1 MTNYS
6 NNSNSTSNSSSA
18 QTKAALEQ
26 FKYEV
31 ANEVGV
37 PLQKKGYNG
46 SLTSAEAGKIG
57 GQMVK
62 KMIQAEVDKMGGPSN
77 Q

>member
-1 MTNYS
+1 MANYS
-6 NNSNSTSNSSSA
+6 KNNTTSTNSSTA

-46 SLTSAEAGKIG
+46 NLTSAEAGKIG

-62 KMIQAEVDKMGGPSN
+62 KMIQAEVDKMGGPSSK
-77 Q
+77 

>member
-1 MTNYS
+1 MASNYQ
-6 NNSNSTSNSSSA
+6 NNSNSTSPA

-31 ANEVGV
+31 ASEIGV
-37 PLQKKGYNG
+37 PLQKGYNG
-46 SLTSAEAGKIG
+46 QLSSREAGKIG

-62 KMIQAEVDKMGGPSN
+62 KMIQAEVDKMGGN
-77 Q
+77 K